1 MGRNGKLLELLELK
15 TVNGRPA
22 FDVPWER
29 AEAIQTHLRRHG
41 VGTTV
46 RVDDLFERRAH
57 LELWEE
63 VSPQRLQEILDQRH
77 GGL

>member
-1 MGRNGKLLELLELK
+1 MGGNANLLESLRLIMI
-15 TVNGRPA
+15 NGRHA

-29 AEAIQTHLRRHG
+29 AEAIQSHLRRHG

-46 RVDDLFERRAH
+46 CVDDAYERRAH

-63 VSPQRLQEILDQRH
+63 IAPQRLHELLCLWQ
-77 GGL
+77 GV